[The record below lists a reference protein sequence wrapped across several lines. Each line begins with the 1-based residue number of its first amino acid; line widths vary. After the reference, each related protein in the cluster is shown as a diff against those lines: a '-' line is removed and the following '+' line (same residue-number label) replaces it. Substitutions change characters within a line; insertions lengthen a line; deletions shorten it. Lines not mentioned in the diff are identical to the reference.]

1 MQLFDGKTLNG
12 WAATGNPD
20 GWIVDHGCIFATAEQ
35 GKYLYYT
42 QKTSSKTL
50 NSRSS
55 SNIPL
60 KPTAAYSSAGP
71 IWTTPCK
78 PALKSKYWTRM
89 AMTPQPSNAAAQ
101 SMIYKPPRTT
111 PANPRANGIT

>member
-20 GWIVDHGCIFATAEQ
+20 GWTVDHGCIFGTAEQ

-42 QKTSSKTL
+42 EDLFKNFELSLEFKH
-50 NSRSS
+50 
-55 SNIPL
+55 PP
-60 KPTAAYSSAGP
+60 KPTAAYSFAGP

-78 PALKSKYWTRM
+78 RVLKSKYWTRM